1 MTIPGNVTSIGDYAF
16 HYCTS
21 LASVTIPAS
30 VTSIGKYAFL
40 VCTSLTSLDYDG
52 TKEEWENIDRD
63 SASYLSGKK
72 ITGTDGKTW
81 TAQ

>member
-1 MTIPGNVTSIGDYAF
+1 MTIPDGVTSIGDYAF

-21 LASVTIPAS
+21 L
-30 VTSIGKYAFL
+30 
-40 VCTSLTSLDYDG
+40 TSLDYDD

-63 SASYLSGKK
+63 SQSYLSGKTIIGK
-72 ITGTDGKTW
+72 DGKTW